1 MCVLHIVLPYY
12 KYLLDVCVKLLTF
25 LHGRVQVYGDDRVP
39 MSDVL
44 SGLVQPLLNG
54 KVDMAMVEYSDK
66 VGP

>member
-12 KYLLDVCVKLLTF
+12 KYLLDVCVQLLTS
-25 LHGRVQVYGDDRVP
+25 LHGSVQVYGDDRVP

-44 SGLVQPLLNG
+44 SGLVQPLLSG